1 MSETDRDLALR
12 TATIDDAAIV
22 ADLEAAREPEDP
34 RDPVVLRFWWV
45 TRPPDEAHMQLVAE
59 RDGSALAFVGA
70 GHDPW
75 EEGNARRFGWIRPV
89 LHPRI
94 WTASEFGKLIDAAES
109 WLRQEQATTSVGRL
123 REDFVDQLRVY
134 EERGYQEVRRSKV
147 WELDLSARRGPLIA
161 GAERSRKAMANQGV
175 RLMTLDRYD
184 DPDRMNKLY
193 ELTVAA
199 EGDIPTTVP
208 LRAPPFDEW
217 YRMWFENPGVREDRF
232 WVAREGDSLVGLS
245 VIGYPPTRG
254 LPWTF
259 FTATS
264 QSVRGRGVAR
274 ALKYETL
281 AQAIELGTQRVRT
294 MNDGENEPILH
305 LNAEMGYRPVNPVV
319 ELHHELNP

>member
-1 MSETDRDLALR
+1 MGETDSDLALR
-12 TATIDDAAIV
+12 TATIDDAEIV
-22 ADLEAAREPEDP
+22 ADLEAAREPDDP
-34 RDPVVLRFWWV
+34 RDPVVIRFWWA
-45 TRPPDEAHMQLVAE
+45 TRPPEEPHMQLVAE
-59 RDGSALAFVGA
+59 RDGSALAFIGA

-94 WTASEFGKLIDAAES
+94 WSASEFEKLIDAGES
-109 WLRQEQATTSVGRL
+109 WLRKEQATTSVGRV
-123 REDFVDQLRVY
+123 REDFVDQRHVF
-134 EERGYQEVRRSKV
+134 EARGYREVRRAKV
-147 WELDLSARRGPLIA
+147 WELDLIARRGTLMA
-161 GAERSRKAMANQGV
+161 GAERSREVMAKQGV

-184 DPDRMNKLY
+184 DPDRLNKLY
-193 ELTVAA
+193 ALTVAA

-208 LRAPPFDEW
+208 LRTPPFDEW

-232 WVAREGDSLVGLS
+232 WVAREGPSLVGLS

-294 MNDGENEPILH
+294 MNDGENAPILH
-305 LNAEMGYRPVNPVV
+305 LNTEMGYRPVNPVV